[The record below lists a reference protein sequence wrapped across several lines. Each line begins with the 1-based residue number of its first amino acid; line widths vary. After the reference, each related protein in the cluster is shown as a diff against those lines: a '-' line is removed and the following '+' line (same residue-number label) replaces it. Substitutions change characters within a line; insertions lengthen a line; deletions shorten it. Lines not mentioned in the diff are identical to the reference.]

1 MTSPQSALMLTRQ
14 QNMLQK
20 GLYIFPLRVKGKQPA
35 NSHGYKGATISKE
48 VIKAH
53 WKAAPYNI
61 GLATGE
67 VNNLV
72 VVDVDDEEIW
82 ATFLATQAEGLPI
95 GPKVKTGKGHHFT
108 FLTQQAGA
116 LAIRQSLAW
125 VLIFAP
131 MGAM

>member
-1 MTSPQSALMLTRQ
+1 MTSLQNPLMDQ
-14 QNMLQK
+14 AEKYAAK

-48 VIKAH
+48 VIKAY
-53 WKAAPYNI
+53 WTAAPYNI

-72 VVDVDDEEIW
+72 VVDVDDEQVW

-95 GPKVKTGKGHHFT
+95 GPKG
-108 FLTQQAGA
+108 
-116 LAIRQSLAW
+116 
-125 VLIFAP
+125 
-131 MGAM
+131 